1 MTLRA
6 CVVTSGAAELPSS
19 TVEKPRL
26 LLVWRRLAHNFS
38 RPLECLGLEGEVSF
52 TCTYLF
58 SRMSPTLD
66 MNTWMSL
73 ARGGDGCLWC
83 PKPRFDAVPW

>member
-1 MTLRA
+1 MTRRA
-6 CVVTSGAAELPSS
+6 CVDTSGTDELPSS

-38 RPLECLGLEGEVSF
+38 RPLACLALFGDASLTS
-52 TCTYLF
+52 TYLF

-66 MNTWMSL
+66 MKTWMSL
-73 ARGGDGCLWC
+73 ARGGDGCLWY
-83 PKPRFDAVPW
+83 PKPRLEAVPS